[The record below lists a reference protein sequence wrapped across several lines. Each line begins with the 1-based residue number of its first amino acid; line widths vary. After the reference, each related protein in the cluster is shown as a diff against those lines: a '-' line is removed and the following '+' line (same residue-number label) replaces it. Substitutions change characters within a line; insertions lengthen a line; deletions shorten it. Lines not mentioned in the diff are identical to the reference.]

1 MVFPAEVLSE
11 RESKVL
17 ELIMNSY
24 IASAEA
30 VGSKTLS
37 ALIGNRWSSATI
49 RNVMSDLE
57 DQGFL
62 YKPHVVAGRIP
73 TAKAFRYYVNSLL
86 VPQIPGRR
94 ERQMLETLS
103 SHRYSRV
110 TEIMEDAS
118 RMLANLCRYT
128 GIVVEPRMDLML
140 FKEVEFVRL
149 SRSTI
154 LVVFVTSSGMVHT
167 RLVNTFD
174 ELSQDMLSDMKG
186 YMNERCEGLPFYSL
200 RKKILDDMTR
210 DRDDFHSLID
220 KVMDVLEEIMGNHEG
235 REIYIEGASKIIDV
249 PELSNIGKLR
259 ELFRAFEKKEKLLK
273 LLDRSME
280 QEGMHVIIGS
290 ESDVREMRD
299 MSVIAAAYRIDERN
313 QGILG
318 IIGPLRMNYSRII
331 PIVNYTAQ
339 AVTDLLRL
347 M

>member
-1 MVFPAEVLSE
+1 MLATETLSE
-11 RESKVL
+11 REAKIL
-17 ELIMNSY
+17 ELVMNSY
-24 IASAEA
+24 IVSAEP
-30 VGSKTLS
+30 VGSRTLS
-37 ALIGNRWSSATI
+37 ALISNRWSSATI

-57 DQGFL
+57 EQGFL

-86 VPQIPGRR
+86 VPQAPGKR
-94 ERQMLETLS
+94 ERQMLENLF
-103 SHRYSRV
+103 SHRYSHV
-110 TEIMEDAS
+110 TEIMGDAS

-128 GIVVEPRMDLML
+128 GIVVEPPMDLML

-149 SRSTI
+149 SKSTV

-167 RLVNTFD
+167 KSVNTPE
-174 ELSQDMLSDMKG
+174 ELPQDLLSDMKE

-210 DRDDFHSLID
+210 DRDDFHSLMN
-220 KVMDVLEEIMGNHEG
+220 KVMDVLEEILGNREG
-235 REIYIEGASKIIDV
+235 REVYIEGASKIIDV
-249 PELSNIGKLR
+249 PELSNIGRLR
-259 ELFRAFEKKEKLLK
+259 ELFQAFEKKEKLLK

-290 ESDVREMRD
+290 ECDVKEMRD
-299 MSVIAAAYRIDERN
+299 MSVIAAAYRIDEKN

-318 IIGPLRMNYSRII
+318 VIGPLRMNYSRII